1 MEQAVEAARAI
12 QREADREAAGEEP
25 NVELLRALETAVAVC
40 YWRPFTQSS
49 IGRLDPVADGPS
61 EESGLG
67 ELHRRLR
74 RMRDKVYAHT
84 DEEGGRDVTVRDLGP
99 GTSFITEGWEP
110 LPRDCLPSVIALAEG
125 QADRFRAEA
134 LDLGDQLRELGPEDP
149 DEVAQH
155 AAEHKAA
162 GLHRLGWEV
171 GAGATV
177 WARSIQDELARHE
190 AARGDHAAN
199 TSDLTTWERMHGSAL
214 LLVVAID
221 QVLAFERRVRKLTG
235 DAELQKARERF
246 DYDGPKRTGPSR
258 PRHPSGR
265 LCGRRRLAADGPKDA
280 SGCGRKSPPRP
291 SRPPLGRGRGRDRRP
306 RRRRRLARTG
316 GPRGRSRSKDAP
328 DMAQPGLVEE
338 RQGRRVRQARA
349 ADRVRARRRERQ
361 RRTTEAKPESWE
373 QVAARLEANALDW
386 AALDAELSRELDARL
401 GSG

>member
-12 QREADREAAGEEP
+12 QHEADREAAGEEP

-84 DEEGGRDVTVRDLGP
+84 DEEAGRDVTVRDLGP

-110 LPRDCLPSVIALAEG
+110 LPRDWLPSVIALAEG

-134 LDLGDQLRELGPEDP
+134 LDLGDQPRELGPEDP

-177 WARSIQDELARHE
+177 WARSIQVELARHE

-199 TSDLTTWERMHGSAL
+199 TSDLATWERMHGSSL

-246 DYDGPKRTGPSR
+246 DYDGPNAQDLRDLVTHLDSCAVGEGWR
-258 PRHPSGR
+258 QT
-265 LCGRRRLAADGPKDA
+265 
-280 SGCGRKSPPRP
+280 GRKM
-291 SRPPLGRGRGRDRRP
+291 PPLDDRHLETFLYWANGGGTNLSLGDKWIDL
-306 RRRRRLARTG
+306 RRAATAAVEIARV
-316 GPRGRSRSKDAP
+316 
-328 DMAQPGLVEE
+328 VE
-338 RQGRRVRQARA
+338 RARA
-349 ADRVRARRRERQ
+349 KHLERVEQEANAAARRRFGL
-361 RRTTEAKPESWE
+361 PEE
-373 QVAARLEANALDW
+373 
-386 AALDAELSRELDARL
+386 
-401 GSG
+401 